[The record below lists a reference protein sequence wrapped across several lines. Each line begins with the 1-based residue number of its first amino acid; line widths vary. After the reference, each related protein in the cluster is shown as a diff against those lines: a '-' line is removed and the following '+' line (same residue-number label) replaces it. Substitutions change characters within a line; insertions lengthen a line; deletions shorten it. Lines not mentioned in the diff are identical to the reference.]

1 MSAEPFLVRFA
12 RVYGWRAYA
21 IPVLTV
27 ITVWVLIDVVT
38 GNGGEGEQTFAST
51 STELSQLPSHSRGP
65 DPADVQPSDIA
76 LTALPPGG
84 PVTESGDGFYRT
96 VGVELPQVGE
106 GREGVFTYVV
116 EVENGINTA
125 GYGGDDG
132 FVAAVDATL
141 ANPKSWT
148 ADPDI
153 AFEHISA
160 DDSREPDLRIQLTTV
175 GTTHELCGNDIA
187 METSCF
193 YSDGNRV
200 LINESRWIRGAVPFD
215 GDLGSYRQY
224 LINHEV
230 GHGIGYAAHDSCG
243 GDGELAP
250 IMMQQTLSLNNSE
263 LFRIDPDE
271 VYPDDNATCVMNP
284 WPYPRGF

>member
-1 MSAEPFLVRFA
+1 MSVEPFLVRFA
-12 RVYGWRAYA
+12 RDYGWRAYA

-27 ITVWVLIDVVT
+27 ITVWVLVDVFT
-38 GNGGEGEQTFAST
+38 GGGEVDQTSAST
-51 STELSQLPSHSRGP
+51 STGVAQTALHSHGP
-65 DPADVQPSDIA
+65 DPADARPSGIP

-96 VGVELPQVGE
+96 VGAGLPQVGQ
-106 GREGVFTYVV
+106 GRDRVFTYVV

-132 FVAAVDATL
+132 FVSAVDATL
-141 ANPKSWT
+141 ANPKGWT
-148 ADPDI
+148 ADPGF
-153 AFEHISA
+153 AFEHLPA
-160 DDSREPDLRIQLTTV
+160 DDQREPDLRIQLTTV
-175 GTTHELCGNDIA
+175 GTTHDLCGNDIA

-193 YSDGNRV
+193 YADGNRV

-230 GHGIGYAAHDSCG
+230 GHGIGYGAHDSCG

-271 VYPDDNATCVMNP
+271 VYPDDNATCVINP